1 MDFSFNENQQDVQNL
16 AQQILSDLSTQE
28 RLNKLDSEQTFFDEK
43 LWQQLAES
51 GLLAVALEEQYGG
64 MGFGFTELCLLL
76 EEVGA
81 SAGQIPAA
89 QTLVSALAIQK
100 FASDAHKKALL
111 SQVAGGQVLLTTAFI
126 EPNSEDF
133 LVPETTA
140 IADGENFRLHGT
152 KTCVPYAKEAAKVIV
167 SAMVNNQLA
176 LFLLDTELPGVKL
189 SKQLSTTR
197 EPWYAIELD
206 NVAINQADVLALD
219 ADEPA
224 LWLQE
229 RASIAL
235 CAMQVGVCK
244 KMLSITA
251 AFTCEREQFG
261 VAIGSFQAVQH
272 RAADCFIDNQCL
284 KLTTYQAASLLD
296 DAATAS
302 TEVLIAKIWAGDTGH
317 RVSYAAQHLHGGTGI
332 DKDYPLWRY
341 CLWARQNEMVLG
353 SSAALTAKLGK
364 RIAAGEAYA
373 Q

>member
-16 AQQILSDLSTQE
+16 AQQILTDISTQE
-28 RLNKLDSEQTFFDEK
+28 RLNQLDKEQTFFDQA

-51 GLLAVALEEQYGG
+51 GLLAVALNEQYGG

-81 SAGQIPAA
+81 SVAEIPAA
-89 QTLVSALAIQK
+89 QTLVSALAIQQ
-100 FASDAHKKALL
+100 FASAAQKDALL
-111 SQVAGGQVLLTTAFI
+111 SQVANGQMLLTTAFI
-126 EPNSEDF
+126 EPASEDF
-133 LVPETTA
+133 LNPETTA
-140 IADGENFRLHGT
+140 IADGDNFRLTGT
-152 KTCVPYAKEAAKVIV
+152 KTCVPYAKEAGKVII

-176 LFLLDTELPGVKL
+176 LFLLDTDLEGVSL
-189 SKQLSTTR
+189 TAQLSTTR
-197 EPWYAIELD
+197 EPWYEIALD

-219 ADEPA
+219 ASDAA

-229 RASIAL
+229 RASVAL

-296 DAATAS
+296 EQASAS

-353 SSAALTAKLGK
+353 SSAMLNAALGK
-364 RIAAGEAYA
+364 RIAAGEAFA